1 MTTSPQAAPR
11 DVRLVMLVNRYATPF
26 AILLVV
32 LGLVLA
38 SPAKTARDVSIAL
51 LLFSICFNVLAV
63 GAIRKLAETMPSIK
77 KLRMLINV
85 AINVVLVY
93 ELGPFWQPM
102 WLLLALTP
110 IATAIYEGPTQT
122 LLVSSGTSG
131 LIIAIHLLRSGGDG
145 GSPLEWGQTLSY
157 AAFIILLSLLINELT
172 QASYPNHPQDKK

>member
-1 MTTSPQAAPR
+1 MTTTTQPAAR

-38 SPAKTARDVSIAL
+38 APAKTARDVSIAL
-51 LLFSICFNVLAV
+51 LLFSICFNVFAV
-63 GAIRKLAETMPSIK
+63 GVIRKMAETLPWIK
-77 KLRMLINV
+77 KLRMLINLAV
-85 AINVVLVY
+85 NVVLVY

-122 LLVSSGTSG
+122 LMVSSGTSA
-131 LIIAIHLLRSGGDG
+131 LIIGVHLLRG
-145 GSPLEWGQTLSY
+145 GSSPHEWGQTLSY
-157 AAFIILLSLLINELT
+157 AAFIVLLSLLINELT
-172 QASYPNHPQDKK
+172 QASYPNHPQDRK